1 MGTSKSLIAK
11 INELTTNIETNY
23 PEIYHFIEEQP
34 ITIPS
39 SDHFETN
46 EKALQDYLNSLS
58 QLLSHHKKTHKKN

>member
-1 MGTSKSLIAK
+1 MNTSKNLIAK
-11 INELTTNIETNY
+11 INELITNIETNY

-34 ITIPS
+34 ITVPS

-58 QLLSHHKKTHKKN
+58 ELLQHHKETHKN